1 MAAPRVIPVAPGS
14 FHRWLARR
22 GQLGDQHKVPR
33 ASNQRD
39 VLEGVLAVG
48 DSRERDGQPLPF

>member
-1 MAAPRVIPVAPGS
+1 MATPRVTPVAPGS
-14 FHRWLARR
+14 FHHWLQTR

-39 VLEGVLAVG
+39 VLEAVLAVG
-48 DSRERDGQPLPF
+48 GTREPNGQPVP